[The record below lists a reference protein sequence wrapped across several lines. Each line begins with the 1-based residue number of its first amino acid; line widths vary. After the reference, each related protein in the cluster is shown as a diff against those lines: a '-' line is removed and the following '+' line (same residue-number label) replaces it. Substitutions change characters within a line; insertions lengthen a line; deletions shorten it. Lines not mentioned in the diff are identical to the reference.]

1 MKIFDQILSFFGFSE
16 QEKRAAQRLKIF
28 EAVYLDWKD
37 SAGKEGKGE
46 GKDISTSGIRFASD
60 IEFPKGTI
68 LDLKL
73 RFAPGSIQKEMLEV
87 KAQVI
92 RCYKPK
98 GGRHYRVGCIFK
110 NLDPEAQGVLKSLIG
125 WLKEREKK
133 YLFFRYQ

>member
-1 MKIFDQILSFFGFSE
+1 MFGWVLNFLGVSE
-16 QEKRAAQRLKIF
+16 QEKRAAQRLKVF
-28 EAVYLDWKD
+28 EALYLDWKD
-37 SAGKEGKGE
+37 LTGKEGKGG

-60 IEFPKGTI
+60 MEFSRGTI
-68 LDLKL
+68 LDLRL

-98 GGRHYRVGCIFK
+98 GGRHYRVGCIFQ
-110 NLDPEAQGVLKSLIG
+110 NLDEEARGVLKNLIE